1 MKILLSS
8 IGSRGDVQPKLALAV
23 ELKGMGYQ
31 PIVCAAPNFQAWVE
45 SFAIE
50 FVPIGPDLEQ
60 WTAAPRPATK
70 PTPEQMRELARKTVV
85 DQFRVTADAA
95 QGCKGIVVAG
105 MLQIVARSIA
115 EALNIPYV
123 YAAYCPATLPSADY
137 PPARMQT
144 SYPQDLPAEQNL
156 LLWAE
161 DQQSFNTMFG
171 DTLNEQ
177 RAALGLPPVSNV
189 PRYITTDQPLLAADP
204 VLGHAGV
211 PLDDMRVTQT
221 GAWLLSDPAE
231 LPENLEAFLAAGEPP
246 LYFGFGSMRAEEQ
259 TSRGMIEAAR
269 VLGRRAI
276 ISQGWGNLNV
286 IDDGSDCL
294 LIGSVNH
301 AKLFP
306 RVAAIVHHG
315 GAGTTTATARAGKPQ
330 VIVPHN
336 YDQFYWAH
344 RVKTLGI
351 GESNCTTANLSVE
364 ALVEA
369 LRECFTPEMGSR
381 ASGIASRIEPHGARI
396 AAERIVAALA
406 QSTQAKH
413 DARTD

>member
-23 ELKGMGYQ
+23 ELKAMGHQ
-31 PIVCAAPNFQAWVE
+31 PVICAAPNFQAWVQ
-45 SFAIE
+45 SFGID

-60 WTAAPRPATK
+60 WTAAPRPATR
-70 PTPEQMRELARKTVV
+70 PTPEQMRELARNTLV

-95 QGCKGIVVAG
+95 QGCDQIVVAG
-105 MLQIVARSIA
+105 MLQIAARSIA
-115 EALNIPYV
+115 EALKIPYV
-123 YAAYCPATLPSADY
+123 YAAYCPATLPSPDY

-144 SYPQDLPAEQNL
+144 SYPQDLPADQNR

-177 RAALGLPPVSNV
+177 RAALGLAPVSNV
-189 PRYITTDQPLLAADP
+189 ARYITTDQPLLAADP
-204 VLGHAGV
+204 VLGPAGV
-211 PLDDMRVTQT
+211 PLDDMRITQT
-221 GAWLLSDPAE
+221 GAWLLSDQAE
-231 LPENLEAFLAAGEPP
+231 LPEALEAFISAGEPP
-246 LYFGFGSMRAEEQ
+246 IYFGFGSMRAQEQ
-259 TSRGMIEAAR
+259 TSRILIEAAR
-269 VLGRRAI
+269 ALGRRAI

-286 IDDGSDCL
+286 IDEGSDCL
-294 LIGSVNH
+294 SIGSVNH

-315 GAGTTTATARAGKPQ
+315 GAGTTTTAARAGKPQ

-351 GESNCTTANLSVE
+351 GESNCTTANMNVE
-364 ALVEA
+364 ALVAA
-369 LRECFTPEMGSR
+369 LRECLNPQVGIC
-381 ASGIASRIEPHGARI
+381 ASEIASRIEPHGARI
-396 AAERIVAALA
+396 AAERIVTALA
-406 QSTQAKH
+406 
-413 DARTD
+413 